1 MSEQSLDPND
11 WERFR
16 TEAHDLLDHCIE
28 LMKRAEE
35 RPWQNVPADL
45 EAQYAIGQTE
55 ALQVDLMQRLR
66 DDVLPY
72 HAGNTHPKYWGW
84 VQGSGMATDVTAS
97 MVAAVMNSNC
107 GGRNHGANYMERAVI
122 DWTCRKMGLPETA
135 FGLFVTGTSQATVQ
149 AFAAA
154 RVRALGN
161 DVRMFGQTESRL
173 TAYAAAGVHNATKKA
188 LELMGIGSANLR
200 LVPLREGKMDID
212 ALRRVLAEDR
222 AAGARPF
229 LLVGTAGSVDLGL
242 FDDLNDLADVAAQ
255 ENLWLHVDGA
265 FGAWTRLAEEPYRSL
280 SDGIERADSIALDFH
295 KWMYVGYDCGVCLVR
310 DGAELRAAFT
320 ARPVYLDGK
329 ERGVASGEPWYCDYG
344 IDLSRGNRAIKVW
357 MALETLGEEAFTQA
371 ITQNCQLASVM
382 AQEVS
387 KHPEMAVAQ
396 DPVSNVCVFTANAAL
411 SLEDQSALNVQIAL
425 ELQESG
431 EAVFSTTKVGEIE
444 MLRAA
449 IVNHRTTKAHIREAV
464 QAVADLASK

>member
-1 MSEQSLDPND
+1 MSEHSLDPKD

-16 TEAHDLLDHCIE
+16 SEAHELLEHCIE
-28 LMKRAEE
+28 LMQRADQ
-35 RPWQNVPADL
+35 RPWQHVPDDL
-45 EAQYAIGQTE
+45 QAQYAIGQTE
-55 ALQVDLMQRLR
+55 VKNADLMTRLR
-66 DDVLPY
+66 EEVLPY

-84 VQGSGMATDVTAS
+84 VQGTGMATDVTAS

-122 DWTCRKMGLPETA
+122 DWTCRKMGLPDTA
-135 FGLFVTGTSQATVQ
+135 FGVFVTGTSQATVQ

-161 DVRMFGQTESRL
+161 DVRANGQGELQL
-173 TAYAAAGVHNATKKA
+173 TAYAASGVHNATKKA

-200 LVPLREGKMDID
+200 LVPLHEGKMNID
-212 ALRRVLAEDR
+212 ALRTMLAEDR
-222 AAGARPF
+222 SAGCQPF
-229 LLVGTAGSVDLGL
+229 LIVGTAGSVDLGL
-242 FDDLNDLADVAAQ
+242 YDDLHDLADVAAQ

-265 FGAWTRLAEEPYRSL
+265 FGAWTRIAEEPYRSL

-295 KWMYVGYDCGVCLVR
+295 KWMYVGYDSGLCIVR

-329 ERGVASGEPWYCDYG
+329 ERGVASGEPWFCDYG

-357 MALETLGEEAFTQA
+357 MALETLGEEAFSQA
-371 ITQNCQLASVM
+371 ITRNCRLAGVM
-382 AQEVS
+382 ADEVR
-387 KHPEMAVAQ
+387 KHPEMALAQ
-396 DPVSNVCVFTANAAL
+396 DPVSNVCVFSADASL
-411 SLEDQSALNVQIAL
+411 SLGAQSELNVRIAV

-431 EAVFSTTKVGEIE
+431 EAVFSTTKVGDVE

-449 IVNHRTTKAHIREAV
+449 IVNHRTTEAHIREAV
-464 QAVADLASK
+464 QAVAELAAK